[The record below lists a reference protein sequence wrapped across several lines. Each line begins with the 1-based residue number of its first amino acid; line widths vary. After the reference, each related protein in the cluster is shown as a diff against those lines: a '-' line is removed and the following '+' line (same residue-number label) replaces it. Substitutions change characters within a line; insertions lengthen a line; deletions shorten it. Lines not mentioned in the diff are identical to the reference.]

1 VNRPDRFRP
10 RDAREALNNGDLDRA
25 ETIALGLLKIDP
37 EDANALQI
45 AVLAH
50 AVRGD
55 HNAILRLTRQFSAP
69 GEQRQRIFR
78 TAMFRARKAEQF
90 HCAAEIAARLTSP
103 ADRNFELLTDVVNI
117 IRATK
122 DSRRLRAL
130 AENLHR
136 PGNSAVV
143 NVYASIEES
152 MLSQALDGLND
163 VPASHPMRYDVVR
176 QIQRLAH
183 LHQNEAII
191 HRLGQELVRT
201 AKEFRNVP
209 FWLNWRAA
217 AIQGDRDEM
226 RRIFLLAED
235 QAPTIFDDEEAF
247 RKLWKPFAQWSYN
260 TYDVETGARIVSLA
274 LERGIADDS
283 VRLLDQEAGPFL
295 AEFFA
300 EIDAARTNFK
310 SIALG
315 EMPSFPSNELIR
327 VASLPKIFNLGSEN
341 AISTEVGWLRLVGEV
356 GRQAKAAGGAITF
369 VQEGVD
375 ELFDP
380 APLTLSYHTHGQ
392 RPGRMHFKE
401 ADLTEYFS
409 LDPGGYAGWSTLASK
424 SVEGLPLGKFA
435 KDEVEAFFDAE
446 RRRIIEANHSKYAQ
460 DAPLNQEP
468 LPPRYIFVAMQ
479 TRFDRVQQ
487 LARVPMLDML
497 DIVVR
502 RFSGSEHRIVVK
514 RHPRCT
520 NNGVAETLAR
530 LAADGTIILR
540 DDSIHSLI
548 AGADAVVTVNSGV
561 GSEAAIHLKPVY
573 TFGAA
578 EYAPIVHNVGSEA
591 DFVAKTSPI
600 RLAVS
605 EENIKRF
612 VYFYR
617 NEFLLHIDVPHLR
630 ESAVRRQIIEP
641 ALSASGVRRQAG

>member
-1 VNRPDRFRP
+1 VNRPDRLRP
-10 RDAREALNNGDLDRA
+10 RDAREALNNGELDRA
-25 ETIALGLLKIDP
+25 ETIALGLLEIDP

-45 AVLAH
+45 AVLTH

-55 HNAILRLTRQFSAP
+55 PKAILRLAQQFSVP
-69 GEQRQRIFR
+69 GEQRQRLFR

-90 HCAAEIAARLTSP
+90 HCAAEIAMRLTNP
-103 ADRNFELLTDVVNI
+103 ADRNHEILTDVINI

-122 DSRRLRAL
+122 DARRLRAL
-130 AENLHR
+130 AANLRR

-163 VPASHPMRYDVVR
+163 VPPSHPMRYDVVR
-176 QIQRLAH
+176 QVQRLAH
-183 LHQNEAII
+183 LHQNETVI

-201 AKEFRNVP
+201 AQEFRNVP

-235 QAPTIFDDEEAF
+235 QSPTIFDDDEVF
-247 RKLWKPFAQWSYN
+247 RRLWRSFAQWSYN
-260 TYDVETGARIVSLA
+260 TYNIEMGASILSRA
-274 LERGIADDS
+274 LERGIADHP
-283 VRLLDQEAGPFL
+283 VRLLEREAGPFL
-295 AEFFA
+295 AEFRA
-300 EIDAARTNFK
+300 EIDTARTNFR

-315 EMPSFPSNELIR
+315 ENPLFPANELVR
-327 VASLPKIFNLGSEN
+327 VASLPKIFNLGNESS
-341 AISTEVGWLRLVGEV
+341 ISTEVGWLRLVGEV

-375 ELFDP
+375 EFLDP

-392 RPGRMHFKE
+392 RSGRMHFKE
-401 ADLTEYFS
+401 ADLPEYFS
-409 LDPGGYAGWSTLASK
+409 LDPGGYAGWSTLSLK
-424 SVEGLPLGKFA
+424 SVDELPLGKFT
-435 KDEVEAFFDAE
+435 KDEVETFFAAE
-446 RRRIIEANHSKYAQ
+446 RRRVIEANHSKYAQ
-460 DAPLNQEP
+460 KAALDQEP
-468 LPPRYIFVAMQ
+468 LPPRYVFVAMQ

-487 LARVPMLDML
+487 LARIPMLDML
-497 DIVVR
+497 DIVIR
-502 RFSGSEHRIVVK
+502 RFAGSEHRIVVK

-530 LAADGTIILR
+530 LAGDGSIVLR

-548 AGADAVVTVNSGV
+548 AGADAVITVNSGV

-573 TFGAA
+573 IFGAA
-578 EYAPIVHNVGSEA
+578 EYAPIVHNIESEA
-591 DFVAKTSPI
+591 DFAAKTDPI
-600 RLAVS
+600 RPAVS
-605 EENIKRF
+605 EESIKRF

-617 NEFLLHIDVPHLR
+617 NEFLLNVDVPHLR
-630 ESAVRRQIIEP
+630 ERAVRRQIIEP
-641 ALSASGVRRQAG
+641 ALGASDVRRRPG